1 MKVNVGTPDRIVR
14 LVVGLGLVGWAAL
27 GGGPVWA
34 YVGIVPILTA
44 TFRICPLYS
53 LVGINTC
60 PNK

>member
-14 LVVGLGLVGWAAL
+14 IVVGLGLVGWAAF
-27 GGGPVWA
+27 GGGPAWA
-34 YVGIVPILTA
+34 YVGIVPILTG